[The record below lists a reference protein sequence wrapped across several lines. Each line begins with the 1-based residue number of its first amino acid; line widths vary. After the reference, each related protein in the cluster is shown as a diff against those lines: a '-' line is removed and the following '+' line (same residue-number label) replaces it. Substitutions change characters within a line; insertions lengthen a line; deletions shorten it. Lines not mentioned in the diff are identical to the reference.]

1 MNIGTAAGQS
11 GVNAKMIRYYEEIGL
26 IGRSSRSEAGYRI
39 YDEPDVHRL
48 RFIRRARDLGFSV
61 ERIRELLRLWS
72 DRRRPSREV
81 KAVALAHVAALN
93 ADIEKLTAM
102 RDAVEA
108 LARQCHGDARPDC
121 PIIDELSRPAA
132 RRY

>member
-61 ERIRELLRLWS
+61 ERIRDLLKLWS
-72 DRRRPSREV
+72 DRRRPSRDV
-81 KAVALAHVAALN
+81 KK
-93 ADIEKLTAM
+93 KLTAM

-108 LARQCHGDARPDC
+108 LARHCHGDERPDC
-121 PIIDELSRPAA
+121 PIIDELSRPVA
-132 RRY
+132 RRN

>member
-1 MNIGTAAGQS
+1 MNIGAAAGQS

-61 ERIRELLRLWS
+61 ERIRDLLKLWS
-72 DRRRPSREV
+72 DRRRPSRDV
-81 KAVALAHVAALN
+81 KKIALAHVAALN

-108 LARQCHGDARPDC
+108 LARHCHGDERPDC

-132 RRY
+132 RRN